1 MSDID
6 PILLAVLNGRLV
18 QIADEMDATLYRSAF
33 NPIIAEAHDACH
45 GLYHAQTGAT
55 LVQGTT
61 GLPIFVGAMAF
72 AVKAVIDKAS
82 ADGNLEAGDTYLFND
97 PYDGGTH
104 LNDFRL
110 VRPLFW
116 NGKLFAWL
124 ASVGHWLDV
133 GGNVPGN
140 FNAKATE
147 SFQEGFRVPP
157 VKLARAGVIQ
167 QDIID
172 ILAANSRVPKSN
184 WGDLN
189 GQLNALDLGE
199 RRVQALLEDYGEE
212 LVASALDLLTA
223 RAEKLMRANIASL
236 PDGTYSYDDFLDND
250 GITDVPLSIALDLVI
265 SGDTMRL
272 DFSRSSPPCD
282 GPLNIALSTTVAC
295 CYVALKH
302 IFTDVPAN
310 AGCLAPIEF
319 VIPNTTLLA
328 VSAPRP
334 VGGYTE
340 TILRVIDTVFGA
352 FAKVAPQRANG
363 SPFATINALSLSG
376 WREHGRRWVMFC
388 FFGGGL
394 GGNPETDGL
403 NHGNNPISTATI
415 PPAEIL
421 ESLYPVMFTQ
431 WALRPDSGGPGFNRG
446 GLGAIYEIEA
456 LADGATDVS
465 LLGERGKFPPFGV
478 NGGRSAA
485 LNRFVY
491 QTDSGER
498 TPPLV
503 SKVTDIRIVAGQHV
517 RLETP
522 GGGGFGDPMTR
533 DPVRVGRDV
542 NLGYITTAAAR
553 SDYGVVIGENGAV
566 DAAATAALR
575 SGAGQ

>member
-72 AVKAVIDKAS
+72 AVKAVIDKAN

-199 RRVQALLEDYGEE
+199 RRVQALLEDYGQE

-498 TPPLV
+498 APPLV

-542 NLGYITTAAAR
+542 NLGYVTKAAAR
-553 SDYGVVIGENGAV
+553 KDYGVVIGENGAV
-566 DAAATAALR
+566 DTAATAALR
-575 SGAGQ
+575 NGAGR

>member
-72 AVKAVIDKAS
+72 AVKAVIDKAN

-172 ILAANSRVPKSN
+172 ILAANSRVPQSN

-199 RRVQALLEDYGEE
+199 RRVQALLEDYGQE

-236 PDGTYSYDDFLDND
+236 PDGAYSYDDFLDND

-498 TPPLV
+498 APPLV

-542 NLGYITTAAAR
+542 NLGYVTKAAAR
-553 SDYGVVIGENGAV
+553 KDYGVVIGENGAV
-566 DAAATAALR
+566 DTAATAALR
-575 SGAGQ
+575 NGAGR